1 MTCIFCQ
8 IANKTLSTP
17 LIYEDEAVLAF
28 QDIHPQAPLHVL
40 IIPKKHIHSLHDSQ
54 PDDQFLLGKML
65 VTAKNIA
72 IAHGYHENGYRL
84 VMNTGSD
91 GGQTVF
97 HIHLH
102 LLAGRSFNW
111 PPG

>member
-8 IANKTLSTP
+8 IANKSLNTP
-17 LIYEDEAVLAF
+17 LLYEDGDVIAF
-28 QDIHPQAPLHVL
+28 QDINPQAPLHAL

-54 PDDQFLLGKML
+54 SEDQLLLGKML
-65 VTAKNIA
+65 ITAKKIA
-72 IAHGYHENGYRL
+72 HDHGYHEQGYRL

-91 GGQTVF
+91 GGQTIF

-102 LLAGRSFNW
+102 LLAGRPLTW